1 MGYAYVRADTHVCNG
16 AGGGWWKEAK
26 ADVIGVVVVIVDV
39 KIKENPDYQNN
50 SAAHEHLIPIRPG
63 TGP

>member
-1 MGYAYVRADTHVCNG
+1 MGYAYVRADTHVCNS

-26 ADVIGVVVVIVDV
+26 ADVVVVIVAV
-39 KIKENPDYQNN
+39 KIKENPDYQKN
-50 SAAHEHLIPIRPG
+50 SAAHEHPIPTRLG